1 MKKLNLITLCLLLVS
16 MFTSANTVTGNVYDE
31 TGGPLPGVSILVK
44 GTQNGCVTDFDGVFS
59 IEAISGDILV
69 FDFVG
74 YSTIEQKVGKSN
86 NMNIVMQPSE
96 AFLEEVVV
104 IGYGTQKKK
113 SRKGALNIFSFQEAS
128 YENVPSLNIAN
139 DYELSNTESYASVQ
153 ENGFKNPAQNP
164 LSTFSIDVDA
174 ASYSNIRRFINNG
187 TLPPTDAV
195 RVEEMINYF
204 DYTYEQPKS
213 KDPFAI
219 NYELSDCPWNSENQ
233 LLHVGLQ
240 GKQLDTKNAPA
251 SNLVFLIDVS
261 GSMSSSN
268 KLPLLK
274 KAYALLV
281 AQLRAKDKVAI
292 VVYAGSS
299 GVVLPSTPGDR
310 KREIINAIEKLNSG
324 GSTAGAQGLKLAYQI
339 AEENF
344 IDGGNNRIIMATD
357 GDFNVGQSS
366 DSDLEKMIIQ
376 NRDKGIFISVTGF
389 GMGNYK
395 DKKMEIIADKGNG
408 NYSYIDNILEAKKVF
423 VNEFGGTLFTIA
435 KDVKIQVEFN
445 PALVKRYRLVGYENR
460 LLNDEYF
467 QNDKKDAGE
476 LGAGHTVTALYEII
490 PTSSSKKLDTDLKYQ
505 KVQKVSKTTF
515 ELEVA
520 TVKFR
525 YKNPKEAK
533 SKLIEMPIKN
543 EVASFEKT
551 SENFQFSSAVAG
563 FGMLLKKSDYSE
575 NITFKEIEK
584 IAKNSKGIDANG
596 YRAEFIRL
604 VEMASLL

>member
-86 NMNIVMQPSE
+86 KMNIVMQPSE

-113 SRKGALNIFSFQEAS
+113 SRMGALNIFSFQEAS

-261 GSMSSSN
+261 GSMSSPN

>member
-1 MKKLNLITLCLLLVS
+1 MWMTISVV
-16 MFTSANTVTGNVYDE
+16 ANTITGKVIDE
-31 TGGPLPGVSILVK
+31 NGDPLPGALILVK
-44 GTQNGCVTDFDGVFS
+44 GTEIGSTTDFDGAFT
-59 IEAISGDILV
+59 IQAKSGDILV
-69 FDFVG
+69 TTYIG
-74 YSTIEQKVGKSN
+74 YLTSENKVGKSN
-86 NMNIVMQPSE
+86 RMTIQLIASQ
-96 AFLEEVVV
+96 ACLEEVVV
-104 IGYGTQKKK
+104 IGYGTERK
-113 SRKGALNIFSFQEAS
+113 SRNKKPRSKSFRGKSKNNEQVVS
-128 YENVPSLNIAN
+128 PVLYEEV
-139 DYELSNTESYASVQ
+139 NTESYASVE
-153 ENGFKNPAQNP
+153 ENGFKNPLKTP

-174 ASYSNIRRFINNG
+174 ASYSNVRRFINNG
-187 TLPPTDAV
+187 TLPPADAV

-204 DYTYEQPKS
+204 DYDYQQPKS

-219 NYELSDCPWNSENQ
+219 NYELSNCPWNSENQ

-240 GKQLDTKNAPA
+240 GKQLDIKNAPS

-281 AQLRAKDKVAI
+281 EQLRETDKVAI

-299 GVVLPSTPGDR
+299 GVVLPSTNGD
-310 KREIINAIEKLNSG
+310 KKKEILKAIEKLNSG
-324 GSTAGAQGLKLAYQI
+324 GSTAGAEGLELAYQI

-344 IDGGNNRIIMATD
+344 MEGGNNRIIMATD

-366 DSDLEKMIIQ
+366 DKELENLIT
-376 NRDKGIFISVTGF
+376 NYRDKGIFISVTGF

-395 DKKMEIIADKGNG
+395 DSKMEIIADKGNG
-408 NYSYIDNILEAKKVF
+408 NYNYIDNILEAKKVF

-435 KDVKIQVEFN
+435 KDVKIQIEFN
-445 PALVKRYRLVGYENR
+445 PNLVKRYRLVGYENR
-460 LLNDEYF
+460 LLNDEDF

-476 LGAGHTVTALYEII
+476 LGAGHTVTALYEIV
-490 PTSSSKKLDTDLKYQ
+490 PVSTSKKYDTDLKYQ
-505 KVQKVSKTTF
+505 TIESASKTKF
-515 ELEVA
+515 ASELA

-525 YKNPKEAK
+525 YKKPEGNK
-533 SKLIEMPIKN
+533 STLIEIPIENKPI
-543 EVASFEKT
+543 SFGKT

-575 NITFKEIEK
+575 DMTFKEIEK
-584 IAKNSKGIDANG
+584 MAKKSKGMDENG

>member
-1 MKKLNLITLCLLLVS
+1 MWMTISVV
-16 MFTSANTVTGNVYDE
+16 ANTITGKVIDE
-31 TGGPLPGVSILVK
+31 NGDSLPGASILVK
-44 GTQNGCVTDFDGVFS
+44 GSQIGSITDFDGAFT
-59 IEAISGDILV
+59 IEAKFGDILV
-69 FDFVG
+69 TTYIG
-74 YSTIEQKVGKSN
+74 YLTSENKVGKSN
-86 NMNIVMQPSE
+86 RMTIQLRASLE
-96 AFLEEVVV
+96 CLEEVVT

-113 SRKGALNIFSFQEAS
+113 DITGAVYSITVEEALMGRVS
-128 YENVPSLNIAN
+128 GIVIQ
-139 DYELSNTESYASVQ
+139 DQYELINDESYASVE
-153 ENGFKNPAQNP
+153 ENGFKNPLKAP

-174 ASYSNIRRFINNG
+174 ASYSNVRRFINNG
-187 TLPPTDAV
+187 TLPPADAV

-204 DYTYEQPKS
+204 YYAYTQPKT
-213 KDPFAI
+213 KDPFSI
-219 NYELSDCPWNSENQ
+219 NYELSSCPWNSENQ
-233 LLHVGLQ
+233 LLHIGLQ
-240 GKQLDTKNAPA
+240 GKQLNTKDAPA

-281 AQLRAKDKVAI
+281 EQLRETDKVAI

-299 GVVLPSTPGDR
+299 GVVLPSTTGD
-310 KREIINAIEKLNSG
+310 KKKEILKALEKLNSG
-324 GSTAGAQGLKLAYQI
+324 GSTAGAEGLELAYKI

-344 IDGGNNRIIMATD
+344 IEGGNNRIVMATD

-366 DSDLEKMIIQ
+366 DKELENLIIK

-395 DKKMEIIADKGNG
+395 DSKMEIIADKGNG

-435 KDVKIQVEFN
+435 KDVKIQIEFN
-445 PALVKRYRLVGYENR
+445 PNLVKRYRLVGYENR
-460 LLNDEYF
+460 LLNDEDF

-476 LGAGHTVTALYEII
+476 LGAGHTVTALYEIV
-490 PTSSSKKLDTDLKYQ
+490 PVSTSKKYDTDLKYQ
-505 KVQKVSKTTF
+505 TIEPASKTKF
-515 ELEVA
+515 ASELA

-525 YKNPKEAK
+525 YKKPEGNK
-533 SKLIEMPIKN
+533 STLIEIPIENKPI
-543 EVASFEKT
+543 SFGKT

-563 FGMLLKKSDYSE
+563 FGMLLKNSDYSE
-575 NITFKEIEK
+575 NMTFKEIEK
-584 IAKNSKGIDANG
+584 IAKKSKGMDENG